1 MNSEMES
8 WKLQVSKSEDP
19 APGSILPATDF
30 VCVGQSLSHSLLM
43 FLILENLSEPMIFF
57 HIQGH
62 YMDKWSESIM
72 LVLYVLV
79 IFIKSKF
86 LFYQM
91 KWISLS
97 RYILLFVYW
106 KQRPGD
112 HQEEFKTTESF
123 YTVHSWNQ
131 QFFRTSLTYVFYNRL
146 CSHFPL

>member
-19 APGSILPATDF
+19 APGSILPATNF

-79 IFIKSKF
+79 IFITSKF
-86 LFYQM
+86 LSYQM

-97 RYILLFVYW
+97 RYIFAICILKSEARWPPRGIQNNRKLLYSTQLKSAIF
-106 KQRPGD
+106 QNFTD
-112 HQEEFKTTESF
+112 ICI
-123 YTVHSWNQ
+123 
-131 QFFRTSLTYVFYNRL
+131 L
-146 CSHFPL
+146 